1 VAEKT
6 TPSENCVIGNALIL
20 GKTFYLILPQQRL
33 SSNSPGERMSSVK
46 QKITLWEFF
55 QSLGKTFM
63 LPVALLSFCG
73 IMLGIGSSLSS
84 HDVITLIPFLG
95 NPLLQL
101 VFTWMSKVGSFAFSF
116 LPVMFA
122 IAIPLGMARE
132 NKGVAAF
139 SGFVGFAVM
148 NLAVNFW
155 LTAKGILPTS
165 DAAVLKANNIQ
176 SILGIQSID
185 TGILGAV
192 IVGIIVFYLHERFHT
207 IRLPDALAFFGGTRF
222 VPIITTLVM
231 GLAGLA
237 IPLIW
242 PWFAKAIAGLGWVIN
257 SAGDFGP
264 MIFGTGERLL
274 LPFGLQHILVAIIR
288 FTDAGG
294 TMDVCGHSVSGA
306 LTIFQ
311 AQLSCPTSGG
321 FSESATRFLSQGKM
335 PAFLGGLPGAALA
348 MYHCARPE
356 NRHKIKGLLISGV
369 VACVVGGTTEPL
381 EFLFLFVAPFLYLIH
396 AVLTGLGFTVMAV
409 LGVTIGNT
417 DGNVIDF
424 VVFGIL
430 HGLSTKWYWVPV
442 VAAVW
447 FAGYYLIFR
456 FAITRFNI
464 KTPGRELD
472 TPLGEKMSRGPVG
485 KSGYN
490 TPAILAALG
499 GIDNITS
506 LDNCLTR
513 LRLSVKDMSLVDD
526 AALKANRVIG
536 VVHLNQHNLQVVIG
550 PQVQSVKDEIATL
563 MPQTSA

>member
-1 VAEKT
+1 MS
-6 TPSENCVIGNALIL
+6 PSHQ
-20 GKTFYLILPQQRL
+20 K
-33 SSNSPGERMSSVK
+33 MSV
-46 QKITLWEFF
+46 WEFF

-84 HDVITLIPFLG
+84 RDVLTLLPVLDHPWLQYLFL
-95 NPLLQL
+95 
-101 VFTWMSKVGSFAFSF
+101 WMAKLGSFAFSY

-139 SGFVGFAVM
+139 AGFVGYAVL
-148 NLAVNFW
+148 NLSINFW
-155 LTAKGILPTS
+155 LNIHGILPTT
-165 DAAVLKANNIQ
+165 DAALLKANNVQ
-176 SILGIQSID
+176 PILGIPSID

-192 IVGIIVFYLHERFHT
+192 IVGIVVFWLHERFHN

-222 VPIITTLVM
+222 VPIITTLVI
-231 GLAGLA
+231 GLLGLVV
-237 IPLIW
+237 PLIW
-242 PWFAKAIAGLGWVIN
+242 PFFARGITGLGWMIN

-274 LPFGLQHILVAIIR
+274 LPFGLQHILVAIMR

-294 TMDVCGHSVSGA
+294 TLDVCGKSVSGA

-311 AQLSCPTSGG
+311 AQLACPETHG
-321 FSESATRFLSQGKM
+321 FAESATRFLSQGKM

-348 MYHCARPE
+348 IYHCARPE

-369 VACVVGGTTEPL
+369 VACVVGGTTEPI

-396 AVLTGLGFTVMAV
+396 ALLTGVGFSIMAI

-417 DGNVIDF
+417 DGNIIDF
-424 VVFGIL
+424 VVFGVL

-442 VAAVW
+442 VAAIW
-447 FAGYYLIFR
+447 FVGYYLIFR
-456 FAITRFNI
+456 LAILHFNI
-464 KTPGRELD
+464 KTPGREVESASAVAQQVSNA
-472 TPLGEKMSRGPVG
+472 GKG

-490 TPAILAALG
+490 SPAILAALG
-499 GIDNITS
+499 GVENITS

-513 LRLSVKDMSLVDD
+513 LRLTLADMGKVDD
-526 AALKANRVIG
+526 AALKANGAIG
-536 VVHLNQHNLQVVIG
+536 VVHLNQTSLQVVIG
-550 PQVQSVKDEIATL
+550 PQVQSVKDELSHL
-563 MPQTSA
+563 MNVTA

>member
-1 VAEKT
+1 MPAAKK
-6 TPSENCVIGNALIL
+6 P
-20 GKTFYLILPQQRL
+20 
-33 SSNSPGERMSSVK
+33 
-46 QKITLWEFF
+46 KITLWEFF

-84 HDVITLIPFLG
+84 RDVITLLPFLG
-95 NPLLQL
+95 QPIFQLL
-101 VFTWMSKVGSFAFSF
+101 FTWMSKVGSFAFSF

-139 SGFVGFAVM
+139 SGFVGFAVL
-148 NLAVNFW
+148 NLATNFY
-155 LTAKGILPTS
+155 LTSAGILPTV
-165 DAAVLKANNIQ
+165 DPAVLKANNIQ
-176 SILGIQSID
+176 NILGIQSID

-192 IVGIIVFYLHERFHT
+192 IVGIIVYLLHERFNT

-222 VPIITTLVM
+222 VPIVTTVVLGLCGLV
-231 GLAGLA
+231 

-242 PWFAKAIAGLGWVIN
+242 PWFAAGINGLGWVIN
-257 SAGDFGP
+257 GAGAFGP

-274 LPFGLQHILVAIIR
+274 LPFGLHHILVALIR
-288 FTDAGG
+288 FSEAGG
-294 TMDVCGHSVSGA
+294 TLDVCGHSVSGA

-311 AQLSCPTSGG
+311 AQLSCPTTHG
-321 FSESATRFLSQGKM
+321 FAESATRFLSQGKM

-348 MYHCARPE
+348 MYHCAKPE

-369 VACVVGGTTEPL
+369 VACVVGGTTEPI

-396 AVLTGLGFTVMAV
+396 AILTGLGFTVMAL

-430 HGLSTKWYWVPV
+430 HGTATKWYLVPL

-447 FAGYYLIFR
+447 FAAYYAIFR
-456 FAITRFNI
+456 FSILRFNI
-464 KTPGRELD
+464 KTPGRENDSPLASG
-472 TPLGEKMSRGPVG
+472 TPGTVVG

-490 TPAILAALG
+490 VPAILAALG
-499 GIDNITS
+499 GGENIVS
-506 LDNCLTR
+506 LDNCITR
-513 LRLSVKDMSLVDD
+513 LRLSVNDMSKVDD
-526 AALKANRVIG
+526 AALKANRAIG
-536 VVHLNQHNLQVVIG
+536 VVHLNEHNLQVVIG
-550 PQVQSVKDEIATL
+550 PQVQSVKDELDSLISRNPPVTPLQGA
-563 MPQTSA
+563 SHV